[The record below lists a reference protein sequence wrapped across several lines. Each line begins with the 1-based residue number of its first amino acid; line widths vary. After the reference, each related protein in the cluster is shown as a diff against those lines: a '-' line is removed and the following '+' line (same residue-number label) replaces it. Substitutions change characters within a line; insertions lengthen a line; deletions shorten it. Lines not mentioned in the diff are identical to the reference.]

1 MSDETGDRGDA
12 GDAMSNDTSS
22 KSDTSASSDTDSTA
36 DAPWESPYRITTE
49 AWAQAARD
57 LGVDLDAVR
66 STTTHGRSRP
76 TLRLVRPNGS
86 NGSNNPDRP
95 TDLDALTL
103 RTPWALAL
111 QAAGRLGP
119 AVGEGRY
126 AVWCLNDAA
135 HSTPRGALDAVD
147 SSCVLLPPDPAAG
160 HGALLTCAHA
170 HCEHLQADDWLGMLV
185 RDFGE
190 EVWTEAV
197 AEAARIEK
205 GEPEERGA
213 QPEKGE
219 PVTIGATDRPRPRI
233 VVQRRAV
240 QRDDMGRVV
249 GAALVRATVPDLAR
263 QGFDALARTSWGER
277 VFALENSNP
286 PAMVH
291 VLEPESDEAGEKE
304 RRARIVGTSRAVL
317 RGWFSGAAAW
327 VAEGAGK
334 NGNEV
339 HESDPPDA
347 VVTFALESCEGL
359 RTLAGVT
366 ECPVMRRDG
375 SILAAPGYDPAT
387 RLYAAFDASAARA
400 MLDAIPE
407 CPTQADAA
415 RALAT
420 LHELVRDF
428 PFERPTHR
436 DTWVAGLLT
445 MLARDVFAGPAPLFL
460 CRANTRGSGKT
471 LLTVIAHILVTG
483 EEPAMLGW
491 TGDEIEFEKTVTAE
505 AIAGSSCV
513 IIDNITG
520 LLKSATL
527 DRILTSGRHRAR
539 ILGGNQRFDGAMR
552 AVWWGSGNNVET
564 SDDMARRTAPIE
576 LVSTDERPEN
586 RVGFAADASDAA
598 GETGTAAL
606 RARTRRDRWPYLAAA
621 LTILRAWVEAG
632 RPGRDLPAWGSFE
645 SWSRVVRGAIV
656 HAGGA
661 DPGEAHEVF
670 RDQASA
676 DVGQLRGILA
686 GWESATRDKI
696 LAPSG
701 ETVGRAVKRL
711 VQERVQAEHE
721 KRRERGTELREA
733 LESING
739 GEPLERWRGDHTSR
753 VGKFLRANRRKVSR
767 VGAESMMFEV
777 SGETGGSARWKV
789 TKPIQTQAAAQRGD
803 EGDRGDASNPPGC
816 GKSFL
821 PVGGMEHPP
830 YSTYPPSDRDKS
842 SNSYSDSEESV
853 DDPESDP
860 IEDEE
865 RAAIRAEGGDSD
877 TCGDAP

>member
-12 GDAMSNDTSS
+12 GDAGDAMSNNT
-22 KSDTSASSDTDSTA
+22 SDTGDTGATTSTV

-66 STTTHGRSRP
+66 STATHGRSRP
-76 TLRLVRPNGS
+76 ALRLARPNRS
-86 NGSNNPDRP
+86 NSPR
-95 TDLDALTL
+95 DLDALTL

-135 HSTPRGALDAVD
+135 HSTPRGSLDAVD
-147 SSCVLLPPDPAAG
+147 SSCVLLPPDPVAG

-197 AEAARIEK
+197 AEAARVEK

-213 QPEKGE
+213 QTEKGE
-219 PVTIGATDRPRPRI
+219 PVTVGATDRPRPRI

-263 QGFDALARTSWGER
+263 QGFDALAGAPWGER

-286 PAMVH
+286 PRMVH
-291 VLEPESDEAGEKE
+291 VLEPESDEVGGKE

-334 NGNEV
+334 NGNEA

-407 CPTQADAA
+407 CPTQTDAA

-428 PFERPTHR
+428 PFERPMHR
-436 DTWVAGLLT
+436 DTWVAGFLT
-445 MLARDVFAGPAPLFL
+445 MLARDVFAGTTPLFL
-460 CRANTRGSGKT
+460 ARANTRGSGKT
-471 LLTVIAHILVTG
+471 LLTEIPHILVTG
-483 EEPAMLGW
+483 ERPAMLVW

-527 DRILTSGRHRAR
+527 DRLLTSGRHRAR
-539 ILGGNQRFDGAMR
+539 ILGGNQCFDGPMR

-564 SDDMARRTAPIE
+564 SDDMARRIAPVE
-576 LVSTDERPEN
+576 LVSTEERPEN
-586 RVGFAADASDAA
+586 REGFAADADDAD

-606 RARTRRDRWPYLAAA
+606 RARARRDRWHYLGAG
-621 LTILRAWVEAG
+621 LTLLRAWHVAG
-632 RPGRDLPAWGSFE
+632 RPGKNLPAWGSFE

-789 TKPIQTQAAAQRGD
+789 TKPIQTQTAGQRGD
-803 EGDRGDASNPPGC
+803 EGDRGDASNPPRC
-816 GKSFL
+816 GKRFL
-821 PVGGMEHPP
+821 PVGGMEHPT

-842 SNSYSDSEESV
+842 SNSYSYSEESV

-865 RAAIRAEGGDSD
+865 RAAIRAEDGDSD